1 MRCRSRAPSPHPQPP
16 AEYVPA
22 VRYKMRQKVF
32 SMADRFTITNAV
44 DEPVGYIDGKVLSF
58 GDKLRFFD
66 VRDREVA
73 YIEQKL
79 LTWGPTYEIYRN
91 GDLAAVVK
99 KKLFKLSPT
108 FTIDVPGPDDLTV
121 EGDLWEHEYVF
132 VRSGKTVA
140 AVSKRW
146 WTMADTYGVD
156 VLEDEDH
163 VLILAST
170 VVIDLVQADE
180 ERR

>member
-1 MRCRSRAPSPHPQPP
+1 MR
-16 AEYVPA
+16 E
-22 VRYKMRQKVF
+22 KVF
-32 SMADRFTITNAV
+32 SFADRFTITNAL
-44 DEPVGYIDGKVLSF
+44 DEPVGFIEGKALSI

-66 VRDREVA
+66 VRGQEVA

-99 KKLFKLSPT
+99 KKLFKLTPT
-108 FTIDVPGPDDLTV
+108 FTVDVPGPDDLTV
-121 EGDLWEHEYVF
+121 EGDLWEHEYFF
-132 VRSGKTVA
+132 VRHGKTVA
-140 AVSKRW
+140 AVSKKW
-146 WTMADTYGVD
+146 WSVADTYGVD
-156 VLEDEDH
+156 VLEDDDH

-180 ERR
+180 ER